1 MSVVPIGQPGV
12 RWVVVGGMQDL
23 GSWILVLL
31 SPWLCDIGEGMS
43 LLWASFSSSEESR
56 IWKIP
61 SLKHLSALGF

>member
-56 IWKIP
+56 I
-61 SLKHLSALGF
+61 